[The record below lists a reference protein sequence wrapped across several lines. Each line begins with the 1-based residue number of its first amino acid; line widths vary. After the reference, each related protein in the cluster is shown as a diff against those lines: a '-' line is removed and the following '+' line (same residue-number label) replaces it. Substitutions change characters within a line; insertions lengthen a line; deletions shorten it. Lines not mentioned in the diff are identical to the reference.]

1 MLRFSGVGPEMLQLN
16 KNWVLK
22 ILDEAFTAFFSVVSK

>member
-1 MLRFSGVGPEMLQLN
+1 MLRFSGVDPEMLKLN

-22 ILDEAFTAFFSVVSK
+22 ILDQDFTAFFSVVSK